1 MQRFTIRTRLLLLFV
16 ISTISA
22 FVIFAVGAWS
32 TRQLASEGEQEAINV
47 MLEGEKTKIAVAS
60 ITMAEALGS
69 ALADIPDDEGQL
81 AFLRKAIQNAFFEA
95 DRSGYYYVYSGTV
108 CEAHPVKP
116 ALHGKDLK
124 DLKGPDGKYSIQEL
138 AAAAASGGDF
148 VKFYWNKP
156 GKGNTAKLGYA
167 TAIPGTRFWIG
178 TGVYLDNIDDY
189 AARIAGIMEARQYH
203 MLKITGGIF
212 AAMFLLV
219 LLPISL
225 FLSRSI
231 VTPMTRVTRAA
242 EKIADGDLTV
252 RLDASGK
259 SETALLAGSV
269 NTIAG
274 NIRNLM
280 RQIEEGVVTLGSTS
294 QKMDSMSE
302 SFGEVLQANEER
314 AKSLAVASIEMNKK
328 VAAVASE
335 TQDALDNISS
345 VTRSSDQMNGAIQEI
360 ATTTSRAQ
368 ETTSMGV
375 AVARNTT
382 EDINRLGAMAED
394 IQSVVQTIVNIS
406 AQTNLLALNAT
417 IEAARAGEAGKG
429 FAVVANEIK
438 ELANQTID
446 GTEQIRNTVEGIQGA
461 TNQTVDHIAKI
472 SGIIEDID
480 SIMATIAAAVEEQT
494 ATTSDIATNL
504 VKAETGLKNAEKRV
518 EQTSDAVAQVVEV
531 SDTLTNSASAI
542 RQNGETVRQ
551 EAGTLASLSERLS
564 SFVAKFTM

>member
-1 MQRFTIRTRLLLLFV
+1 
-16 ISTISA
+16 
-22 FVIFAVGAWS
+22 
-32 TRQLASEGEQEAINV
+32 
-47 MLEGEKTKIAVAS
+47 
-60 ITMAEALGS
+60 
-69 ALADIPDDEGQL
+69 
-81 AFLRKAIQNAFFEA
+81 
-95 DRSGYYYVYSGTV
+95 
-108 CEAHPVKP
+108 
-116 ALHGKDLK
+116 
-124 DLKGPDGKYSIQEL
+124 
-138 AAAAASGGDF
+138 
-148 VKFYWNKP
+148 
-156 GKGNTAKLGYA
+156 
-167 TAIPGTRFWIG
+167 
-178 TGVYLDNIDDY
+178 
-189 AARIAGIMEARQYH
+189 
-203 MLKITGGIF
+203 
-212 AAMFLLV
+212 
-219 LLPISL
+219 
-225 FLSRSI
+225 
-231 VTPMTRVTRAA
+231 
-242 EKIADGDLTV
+242 
-252 RLDASGK
+252 
-259 SETALLAGSV
+259 
-269 NTIAG
+269 
-274 NIRNLM
+274 
-280 RQIEEGVVTLGSTS
+280 
-294 QKMDSMSE
+294 
-302 SFGEVLQANEER
+302 
-314 AKSLAVASIEMNKK
+314 
-328 VAAVASE
+328 
-335 TQDALDNISS
+335 
-345 VTRSSDQMNGAIQEI
+345 
-360 ATTTSRAQ
+360 
-368 ETTSMGV
+368 MGV